1 MLTIRTAENKDR
13 GKVTAIID
21 QVLTELGLSLDP
33 DGLDSDLA
41 DIEQNYTAPGGLFV
55 VVQND
60 EGKIAGTAG
69 LMRLNEDR
77 CELRKMY
84 FLPEI
89 RGQGWGK
96 SLLDFLI
103 ERAARL
109 GFREIQLETNK
120 NFRSAIA
127 LYEKV
132 GFEKKEPG
140 SCDVRCD
147 RAYHLGVENYRRP
160 DRVRKLRRL

>member
-69 LMRLNEDR
+69 LMRLNEDQ
-77 CELRKMY
+77 CELSKMY
-84 FLPEI
+84 FLP
-89 RGQGWGK
+89 
-96 SLLDFLI
+96 
-103 ERAARL
+103 
-109 GFREIQLETNK
+109 
-120 NFRSAIA
+120 
-127 LYEKV
+127 
-132 GFEKKEPG
+132 
-140 SCDVRCD
+140 
-147 RAYHLGVENYRRP
+147 
-160 DRVRKLRRL
+160 